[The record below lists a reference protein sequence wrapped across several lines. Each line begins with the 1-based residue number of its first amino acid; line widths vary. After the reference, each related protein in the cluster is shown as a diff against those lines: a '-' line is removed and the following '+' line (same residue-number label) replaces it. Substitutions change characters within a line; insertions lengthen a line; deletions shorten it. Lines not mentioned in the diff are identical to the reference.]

1 MTMNIIYA
9 NASIVNDNNSTSHT
23 SNINIWKI
31 ELSFV
36 TLPQNDTSIIQIQ
49 NSIQPTNN
57 Q

>member
-1 MTMNIIYA
+1 MTTDIIYA
-9 NASIVNDNNSTSHT
+9 NGSIVNDDNSTSRT
-23 SNINIWKI
+23 SDVNIWKI